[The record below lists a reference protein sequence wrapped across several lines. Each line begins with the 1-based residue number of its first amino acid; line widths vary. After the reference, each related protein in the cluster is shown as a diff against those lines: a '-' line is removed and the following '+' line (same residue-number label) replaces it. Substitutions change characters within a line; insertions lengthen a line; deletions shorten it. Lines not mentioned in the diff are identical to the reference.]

1 LDPDDKHGTAEKMSD
16 NLPQTIGIDISKAS
30 LDCHAYP
37 VGAER
42 QFANTAKGHKALIAW
57 LRQWPIERIAY
68 EATGTYHRA
77 LEAALTNWPCVKL
90 NPERARRFAQATGTL
105 PKTDRIDAI
114 LLARMAPTL
123 QPPVRPARSAQQT
136 HMAELIDA
144 RDGLV
149 RDRTAL
155 KNREKN
161 LTIAFLKRQCRQRLE
176 QIDRHIE
183 ALDTEI
189 SNLITADAVLARRHQ
204 ILTSIA
210 GVGTLTANQL
220 IATMPELGSL
230 ENKQAASLAGLA
242 PIARQSGQWKGKS
255 FIRGGRANVR
265 QALYMP
271 ALVAA
276 RYNPD
281 LKAKY
286 QQLVTAG
293 KPAKSPSP
301 PSCERSSLPQT
312 LCSKPIDAG
321 RNLRLDHHGYSNLKH
336 SWTSR
341 SPDISGRLAPPL
353 APSDRPVSRE
363 KSWTR
368 NPVPPAPA
376 SLCRDA
382 ISRRARRI

>member
-1 LDPDDKHGTAEKMSD
+1 MGDTEKMSND
-16 NLPQTIGIDISKAS
+16 LPQTIGIDISKAS
-30 LDCHAYP
+30 LDCHAHP
-37 VGAER
+37 AGVER
-42 QFANTAKGHKALIAW
+42 QFSNTAKGLRALIAW
-57 LRQWPIERIAY
+57 LGQWQVDRIAY
-68 EATGTYHRA
+68 EATATYHRA
-77 LEAALTNWPCVKL
+77 LEASLADWPCVKL

-105 PKTDRIDAI
+105 AKTDRIDAM
-114 LLARMAPTL
+114 LLARMAATL
-123 QPPVRPARSAQQT
+123 QPPVRPAKSAEQAQL
-136 HMAELIDA
+136 AELINA

-161 LTIAFLKRQCRQRLE
+161 LTIALLKRQCRQRLD
-176 QIDRHIE
+176 QIDRHID
-183 ALDTEI
+183 ALDAEI
-189 SNLITADAVLARRHQ
+189 ASLIAADSALARRHQ

-230 ENKQAASLAGLA
+230 ENKQAAALAGLA

-293 KPAKSPSP
+293 KPAKIAITAVMRKLVVTANALLKADR
-301 PSCERSSLPQT
+301 CWQQSL
-312 LCSKPIDAG
+312 A
-321 RNLRLDHHGYSNLKH
+321 
-336 SWTSR
+336 
-341 SPDISGRLAPPL
+341 
-353 APSDRPVSRE
+353 
-363 KSWTR
+363 
-368 NPVPPAPA
+368 
-376 SLCRDA
+376 
-382 ISRRARRI
+382 

>member
-1 LDPDDKHGTAEKMSD
+1 MTSMGHRKKIMSD
-16 NLPQTIGIDISKAS
+16 LAQTIGIDISKAS
-30 LDCHAYP
+30 LDCHAFP
-37 VGAER
+37 AGAER

-57 LRQWPIERIAY
+57 LGQWQVERIAY
-68 EATGTYHRA
+68 EATATYHRA
-77 LEAALTNWPCVKL
+77 LEASLADLPCVKL

-105 PKTDRIDAI
+105 AKTDRIDAM
-114 LLARMAPTL
+114 LLARMAATL
-123 QPPVRPARSAQQT
+123 QPAVRPARSTQQAQ
-136 HMAELIDA
+136 MAELINA
-144 RDGLV
+144 RDGLT

-161 LTIAFLKRQCRQRLE
+161 LTITLLKHQCRQRLD

-183 ALDTEI
+183 ALDAEI
-189 SNLITADAVLARRHQ
+189 ANLIAADAALARRHQ

-242 PIARQSGQWKGKS
+242 PVARQSGTWKGKS
-255 FIRGGRANVR
+255 FIRGGRTNVR

-286 QQLVTAG
+286 QQLLKAG
-293 KPAKSPSP
+293 KPAKIAITAVM
-301 PSCERSSLPQT
+301 RKLLVT
-312 LCSKPIDAG
+312 ANAL
-321 RNLRLDHHGYSNLKH
+321 LKADRC
-336 SWTSR
+336 WQQSR
-341 SPDISGRLAPPL
+341 A
-353 APSDRPVSRE
+353 
-363 KSWTR
+363 
-368 NPVPPAPA
+368 
-376 SLCRDA
+376 
-382 ISRRARRI
+382 

>member
-1 LDPDDKHGTAEKMSD
+1 MS
-16 NLPQTIGIDISKAS
+16 NSLPQTIGIDISKAT
-30 LDCHAYP
+30 LDCYVHP
-37 VGAER
+37 IGIER
-42 QFANTAKGHKALIAW
+42 QFPNTTKGHKTLIAW
-57 LRQWPIERIAY
+57 AGQWEVERIAY
-68 EATGTYHRA
+68 EATGIYHRA
-77 LEAALTNWPCVKL
+77 LEVALGHMPCVKL

-105 PKTDRIDAI
+105 AKTDRIDAR
-114 LLARMAPTL
+114 LLARMAVTL
-123 QPPVRPARSAQQT
+123 KPPVRPARSPQQNQL
-136 HMAELIDA
+136 AELVNA

-176 QIDRHIE
+176 QIDRHIA
-183 ALDTEI
+183 ALDAEI
-189 SNLITADAVLARRHQ
+189 SNLIAADAVLARRHQ

-281 LKAKY
+281 LQATY

-293 KPAKSPSP
+293 KPAKIAITAVMRKLVVTANALLKADRCWAQS
-301 PSCERSSLPQT
+301 QT
-312 LCSKPIDAG
+312 
-321 RNLRLDHHGYSNLKH
+321 
-336 SWTSR
+336 
-341 SPDISGRLAPPL
+341 
-353 APSDRPVSRE
+353 
-363 KSWTR
+363 
-368 NPVPPAPA
+368 
-376 SLCRDA
+376 
-382 ISRRARRI
+382 

>member
-1 LDPDDKHGTAEKMSD
+1 MGDTEKMSN

-30 LDCHAYP
+30 LDCHAHP
-37 VGAER
+37 AGVEH
-42 QFANTAKGHKALIAW
+42 QFANSAKGLKALTAW
-57 LRQWPIERIAY
+57 LGQWQVERIAY
-68 EATGTYHRA
+68 EATATYHRA
-77 LEAALTNWPCVKL
+77 LEASLADWPCVKL

-105 PKTDRIDAI
+105 AKTDRIDAM
-114 LLARMAPTL
+114 LLARMAATL
-123 QPPVRPARSAQQT
+123 QPPVRPAKSAEQVQL
-136 HMAELIDA
+136 AELINA

-161 LTIAFLKRQCRQRLE
+161 LTIALLKRQCRQRLD

-183 ALDTEI
+183 VLDAEI
-189 SNLITADAVLARRHQ
+189 ANLIAADAALARRHQ

-220 IATMPELGSL
+220 IATMPELGTL
-230 ENKQAASLAGLA
+230 ENKQAAALAGLA

-255 FIRGGRANVR
+255 FIRGGRGNVR

-293 KPAKSPSP
+293 KPAKIAITAVMRKLVVTANALLKADR
-301 PSCERSSLPQT
+301 CWQQSL
-312 LCSKPIDAG
+312 A
-321 RNLRLDHHGYSNLKH
+321 
-336 SWTSR
+336 
-341 SPDISGRLAPPL
+341 
-353 APSDRPVSRE
+353 
-363 KSWTR
+363 
-368 NPVPPAPA
+368 
-376 SLCRDA
+376 
-382 ISRRARRI
+382 